1 MQRGE
6 RLREIRR
13 QRGLPVDVL
22 AHMAGCSTRT
32 LVVYEKWGIMP
43 RRRETRER
51 IARVLGVDPDW
62 LFPESEEVESQ

>member
-6 RLREIRR
+6 RLRELRR
-13 QRGLPVDVL
+13 QRGLPCDVV

-32 LVVYEKWGIMP
+32 LIAYERWGIMP

-51 IARVLGVDPDW
+51 IARALGVDTDW
-62 LFPESEEVESQ
+62 LFPESEEVDS